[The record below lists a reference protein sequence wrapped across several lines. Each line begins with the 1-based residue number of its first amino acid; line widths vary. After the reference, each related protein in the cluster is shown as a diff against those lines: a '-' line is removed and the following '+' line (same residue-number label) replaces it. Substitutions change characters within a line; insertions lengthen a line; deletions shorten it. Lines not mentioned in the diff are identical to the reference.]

1 MRELLLILRDILSF
15 KRGPQ
20 DLPYAPNLTI
30 VVVVAVVLVQIG
42 INAFGDRPLME
53 IVPPI
58 VVLNLF
64 SIGVLYLLLHARQHN
79 TRFMQT
85 LLAQALTGVLFL
97 IAMLPLF
104 GLLGDVSP
112 QTATTMTLRPGQAL
126 AVLLLL
132 AAAIWKLCVE
142 AHILRHALDVPFFA
156 GILVTLL
163 IGIANV
169 IVLTALF
176 GERAGPTGVGV

>member
-1 MRELLLILRDILSF
+1 MRELLLILRDILTF

-30 VVVVAVVLVQIG
+30 AVVIAVVIIQTG
-42 INAFGDRPLME
+42 INALGERPLTE

-64 SIGVLYLLLHARQHN
+64 SIGVLYLLLHARQLN
-79 TRFMQT
+79 GRFAQT
-85 LLAQALTGVLFL
+85 LLSQALTGLVFL
-97 IAMLPLF
+97 LLMLPLLS
-104 GLLGDVSP
+104 LLGDVTP
-112 QTATTMTLRPGQAL
+112 EAAMTLRPGQAF
-126 AVLLLL
+126 AMLLLL
-132 AAAIWKLCVE
+132 VAAIWKLCVE

-156 GILVTLL
+156 GVVITIL
-163 IGIANV
+163 IGLANV

-176 GERAGPTGVGV
+176 GQRAGPTGVGV